1 MNRVYISGIIIVI
14 MFFIQTLS
22 AQQMQQAQP
31 SQRVQVKLSVK
42 EAVLQALENNNTY
55 KSSQSRVAETQAQ
68 LDEAWGALWPSIAT
82 DASYARVG
90 NSFGTSKNIEAQY
103 NINIINSTITLN
115 PGSAYNSIMAARD
128 GRTIAEN
135 NLRVI
140 RSDIE
145 KKTIQYFYNLIL
157 ARETVKI
164 QTESNNSLRENLKTV
179 TAGYNQGRISRL
191 DYLTAK
197 LTLTNS
203 DTDLINSESESE
215 RTLALLN
222 INLGNNINSKID
234 PDDTLRDIPPDE
246 KEIMIFKNEE
256 KDKFIDHLVSESLK
270 NRPELIMKKTALS
283 QYDHNQKVQSATY
296 IWPSFFI
303 TGKYTEAK
311 NDLVPG
317 TSPTSS
323 VTDEWTKSWSILFGA
338 TYKWGALA
346 PMDPSHARERQQLEK
361 KKQAQYDLDDFIKQ
375 ISLDVIQN
383 YLSMKAAYN
392 SIIAQ
397 KENVNIAE
405 ENMKAAQIQFING
418 VIDNNKLL
426 DANVRLIT
434 TKKNYIQS
442 LVSYSVAKSA
452 LNNVIGREMFNL
464 Y

>member
-1 MNRVYISGIIIVI
+1 MKRINIAEIIIVFTVF
-14 MFFIQTLS
+14 MQSLS
-22 AQQMQQAQP
+22 AQQVQP
-31 SQRVQVKLSVK
+31 SKQVQVKLSVK
-42 EAVLQALENNNTY
+42 EAVSQALENNNVY

-68 LDEAWGALWPSIAT
+68 LDEAWGALWPSLAS

-90 NSFGTSKNIEAQY
+90 NSFGSQKNVEAQY
-103 NINIINSTITLN
+103 NINIINSSITVN
-115 PGSAYNSIMAARD
+115 PGSVYNTIMAARD

-140 RSDIE
+140 RSTIE
-145 KKTIQYFYNLIL
+145 KTTIQYFYNLIL

-164 QTESNNSLRENLKTV
+164 QTESNNSLKENLKTV
-179 TAGYNQGRISRL
+179 TASYNQGRTSRL

-203 DTDLINSESESE
+203 DTDLINAQSESE
-215 RTLALLN
+215 RAIALLN
-222 INLGNNINSKID
+222 INLGNNINTKIN
-234 PDDTLRDIPPDE
+234 PDDTFRDIPSDE
-246 KEIMIFKNEE
+246 KDIMILQNED
-256 KDKFIDHLVSESLK
+256 KDKLIDKLVSESLK

-283 QYDHNQKVQSATY
+283 QYDYNQKIQSATY

-303 TGKYTEAK
+303 TGKYTETK
-311 NDLVPG
+311 NDLLPG
-317 TSPTSS
+317 TSPSSS

-346 PMDPSHARERQQLEK
+346 PMDSSHARENQQLEK
-361 KKQAQYDLDDFIKQ
+361 KRQAQYDLEDFIKQ

-397 KENVNIAE
+397 KENVTIAE
-405 ENMKAAQIQFING
+405 ENMKAAQIQYRSG
-418 VIDNNKLL
+418 LIDNNKLL

-434 TKKNYIQS
+434 TKKNYIDS
-442 LVSYSVAKSA
+442 LVKYSVAKSA